1 MDYKLF
7 ANVIEWIN
15 SNGYTCMGRTDDEEI
30 YYGKTKEAFNL
41 ENGIKC
47 TSDFIKF
54 PQISSSLYSN
64 DFLIITTQ
72 IYKEDENLQMCVDVD
87 ECDFTDKPEIINIR
101 ITNCNEPVNIK
112 KYFSQTFIDYKLENL
127 DLMIDDIAK
136 KSDFAITKLFD
147 EPSDDNLVFVQINVV
162 MSTRLSKYIKTDRC
176 DIFFMNGN
184 FLAKKKGDHIKNYLD
199 VSTNPQKQQTE
210 MIDILNSYY
219 ENLTIIKKP
228 YTNEIIFG
236 IKGQE
241 FLKKL
246 WNKYEGK
253 FYVVMNEAIN
263 L

>member
-1 MDYKLF
+1 
-7 ANVIEWIN
+7 
-15 SNGYTCMGRTDDEEI
+15 MGRTDDEEI